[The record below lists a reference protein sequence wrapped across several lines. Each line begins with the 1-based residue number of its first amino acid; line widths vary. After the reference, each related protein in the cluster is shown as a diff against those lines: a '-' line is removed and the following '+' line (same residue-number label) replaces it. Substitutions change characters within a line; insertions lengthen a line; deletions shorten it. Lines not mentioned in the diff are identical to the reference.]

1 MSQPLR
7 FVPFLGMMPR
17 TAARLLPEGMAVQA
31 DNLDI
36 ASGEIR
42 ALKAPLLVH
51 TPAGSG
57 PWLSAYR
64 PEWNGAEKW
73 LTWTKDVDVVK
84 APLEAEVEPRY
95 YWTGDNE
102 PRFGTFSGLPS
113 TIYSL
118 GIPAPRTAPTVSHS
132 GGTGSAVS
140 RVYCYTY
147 FSALGEESAPS
158 PPNAIA
164 AGKVDG
170 TWAITGMDAFPAN
183 STAISGTFASGM
195 TTFDSTGSHWLRKGE
210 EILLGSAKVVVAEV
224 VDADTFKVAG
234 DYSAA
239 TSWSRVAPWNTVG
252 MKRRLYRSEGT
263 NATFQLVADDV
274 ATNYNDTLTSAQIL
288 GDELISTTWELPP
301 VGLRGM
307 FVHPSGALGGF
318 IGTKLRLSEPF
329 QGHAWPLEN
338 EYGTDSEIIGVGLY
352 GTSIVACTASR
363 PYIFTGNDPES
374 ISADAVDEVWPCLSK
389 RSAVAA
395 GDGVVYATT
404 HGYAYIGARG
414 RQILTEG
421 LFTRTEWEPLDPA
434 SMIAAV
440 SEGKLFVR
448 WLGKDGSR
456 GIMVFVPSEPG
467 SGMRRLAD
475 CPDELY
481 EDPRNGKLYM
491 LNSNGVSLYNAATGE
506 KLSYSWRSKVV
517 YLAQPANYGA
527 VKVDFESEM
536 SQADFDAAQAAF
548 ASQIAGNAALLA
560 AYSGAG
566 AMNRSQVN
574 GMLVNGSNIRNI
586 GLPALSSVTFSF
598 YADGELKHART
609 LVGGNGFFRMPSGKK
624 YSTAQIGLTG
634 NTRIKG
640 VRIATTPEELAR
652 IP

>member
-7 FVPFLGMMPR
+7 FVPFLGMVPR
-17 TAARLLPEGMAVQA
+17 TAERLLPEAMAVQA

-51 TPAGSG
+51 TPSGSG

-84 APLEAEVEPRY
+84 APLDAEVEPRY

-102 PRFGTFSGLPS
+102 PRFSTFSGLP
-113 TIYSL
+113 TTFYSL
-118 GIPAPRTAPTVSHS
+118 GIPGPRNAPGVSHS
-132 GGTGSAVS
+132 GGSGAAVS
-140 RVYCYTY
+140 RIYCYTY
-147 FSALGEESAPS
+147 FSALGEESAAS
-158 PPNAIA
+158 PPNAIV

-183 STAISGTFASGM
+183 TGAISGTFASGM
-195 TTFDSTGSHWLRKGE
+195 TTFNNTGSHWLRKGE
-210 EILLGSAKVVVAEV
+210 EILLGSTKVVVAEV
-224 VDADTFKVAG
+224 VDLDTFKVAG
-234 DYSAA
+234 DYASA
-239 TSWSRVAPWNTVG
+239 TSWSRVAPWNTAS

-274 ATNYNDTLTSAQIL
+274 GTTYNDTLTSAQIL
-288 GDELISTTWELPP
+288 GDDLISTTWEPPP
-301 VGLRGM
+301 VGLRGL
-307 FVHPSGALGGF
+307 FVHPSGSLGGF

-329 QGHAWPLEN
+329 QGHAWPPAN
-338 EYGTDSEIIGVGLY
+338 EYGTDSEIIGAQLY

-363 PYIFTGNDPES
+363 PYVFTGNDPDS
-374 ISADAVDEVWPCLSK
+374 ISPDAVDEVWPCLSK
-389 RSAVAA
+389 RSVVSV
-395 GDGVVYATT
+395 GDGVVYATSY
-404 HGYAYIGARG
+404 GLAYIGMRG

-434 SMIAAV
+434 SMIGAS
-440 SEGKLFVR
+440 SEGKLFMR
-448 WLGKDGSR
+448 WRGTDGSR
-456 GIMVFVPSEPG
+456 GIMVFIPSEAG

-481 EDPRNGKLYM
+481 TDPRNGKLYL
-491 LNSNGVSLYNAATGE
+491 LNSNGVNLYNAATGA
-506 KLSYSWRSKVV
+506 KLEYSWRSKEV
-517 YLAQPANYGA
+517 YLPQPTNYGA

-536 SQADFDAAQAAF
+536 SQADFDAALAAF
-548 ASQIAGNAALLA
+548 SAQIAGNAALIASYGGL
-560 AYSGAG
+560 GAI
-566 AMNRSQVN
+566 NRSQVN
-574 GMLVNGSNIRNI
+574 GMLVNGSNVRNI
-586 GLPALSSVTFSF
+586 GLPALASLTFSF
-598 YADGELKHART
+598 YADGKLLHSRT
-609 LVGGNGFFRMPSGKK
+609 LVGGNGFFRMPPGKK

-640 VRIATTPEELAR
+640 VRIAVTPEELAR

>member
-17 TAARLLPEGMAVQA
+17 TADRLLPEGMAVQA

-42 ALKAPLLVH
+42 ALKAPQLVH

-84 APLEAEVEPRY
+84 APLDAEVEPRY

-102 PRFGTFSGLPS
+102 PRFGTFTGLPS
-113 TIYSL
+113 TFYAL

-132 GGTGSAVS
+132 GGSGSAVS
-140 RVYCYTY
+140 RIYCYTY

-158 PPNAIA
+158 APNAIV

-170 TWAITGMDAFPAN
+170 TWAISGMDAFPVN
-183 STAISGTFASGM
+183 TTAISGTFASGV
-195 TTFDSTGSHWLRKGE
+195 TTFNSTGWHWLRKGD
-210 EILLGSAKVVVAEV
+210 EILLGSAKVVVSEV
-224 VDADTFKVAG
+224 VDADTFKVPG
-234 DYSAA
+234 NYAA
-239 TSWSRVAPWNTVG
+239 ITSWSRVAPWNTVG

-274 ATNYNDTLTSAQIL
+274 GTSYNDTLTSAQIL
-288 GDELISTTWELPP
+288 GDELISSTWELPP

-329 QGHAWPLEN
+329 QGHAWPPAN
-338 EYGTDSEIIGVGLY
+338 EYGTDSEIIGVGLF
-352 GTSIVACTASR
+352 GTSIVAATASR
-363 PYIFTGNDPES
+363 PYVFTGNDPES
-374 ISADAVDEVWPCLSK
+374 ISPDAVDEVWPGLSK
-389 RSAVAA
+389 RSVVSV
-395 GDGVVYATT
+395 GDGVVYSTT
-404 HGYAYIGARG
+404 HGLAYIGMRG
-414 RQILTEG
+414 RQIITEG
-421 LFTRTEWEPLDPA
+421 LFTRTEWEPKAPA
-434 SMIAAV
+434 SMIGAA
-440 SEGKLFVR
+440 SEGKLFMR
-448 WLGKDGSR
+448 WLGTDGSR
-456 GIMVFVPSEPG
+456 GVMVFVPSEPG
-467 SGMRRLAD
+467 SGMRRLSD

-481 EDPRNGKLYM
+481 ADPRNGKLYM
-491 LNSNGVSLYNAATGE
+491 LNATGVSLYNAAMGA
-506 KLSYSWRSKVV
+506 KLNYSWRSREV
-517 YLAQPANYGA
+517 YLAQPANYSA
-527 VKVDFESEM
+527 VKIDFESEM
-536 SQADFDAAQAAF
+536 SPADFEAAQAAF
-548 ASQIAGNAALLA
+548 ASQIASNTALVA
-560 AYSGAG
+560 AYNGVG

-586 GLPALSSVTFSF
+586 GLPVLSSVTFSF
-598 YADGELKHART
+598 YADGQLLHSRT
-609 LVGGNGFFRMPSGKK
+609 LVGGKGFFRMPAGKK